1 MLRKTDLA
9 VGIYMLAAI
18 VFFIIP
24 IPSFLFVV
32 FLYMKSHIYLN
43 HASITFVSS

>member
-24 IPSFLFVV
+24 IPSFLLDVLFAINLALI
-32 FLYMKSHIYLN
+32 F
-43 HASITFVSS
+43 